1 MTTKFNNCADRRRNL
16 ELLQGALSSISAT
29 MEKVHYFAN
38 TADKKDHGNNL
49 IRMELSAA
57 ILHLLDNSL
66 RLLQEYGDFEDIC
79 KLVLALSKS
88 LTTHAPDHIW
98 EDLNEAMWAQAVDG
112 VSWTQQIS
120 NMIGNYTDWP
130 QVLEIMIENYE
141 NDHDELAQALAHAMG
156 NHTSNY
162 SSAMQQLGMKLIQLS
177 ETKKTNN

>member
-1 MTTKFNNCADRRRNL
+1 MATKFVNCIDRRRNL
-16 ELLQGALSSISAT
+16 EVLHGALSSISVT
-29 MEKVHYFAN
+29 MEKVHYLTD
-38 TADKKDHGNNL
+38 TAEKINHGNNL
-49 IRMELSAA
+49 IREELSAA

-66 RLLQEYGDFEDIC
+66 KLLEEYGDHEDIC

-98 EDLNEAMWAQAVDG
+98 EDLNEAMWEQTVDA
-112 VSWTQQIS
+112 VSWTRQLS

-130 QVLEIMIENYE
+130 QVIEIMIENYE
-141 NDHDELAQALAHAMG
+141 DDHDELAQALAHAMG

-162 SSAMQQLGMKLIQLS
+162 SHAMQELGMRLIQLS